1 MIDASL
7 QPLVRSR
14 VYAMLSAVFSY
25 PDEEFFAQLANGT
38 FATELVETISALYPD
53 VARSITEQEF
63 ALRASAT
70 LQDLEAEYLRIFE
83 TGVPKPPV
91 SLYESAYIR
100 DTQRASI
107 LLELK
112 SFFDH
117 FGLTVA
123 SESHELED
131 QIVAELDFMQF
142 LAAKEAQAIEGQL
155 DAAPYRRAQR
165 DFLARHL
172 GRWLPAMAQSASAIP
187 AGFYRSAS
195 MITATFVERDLASTT
210 ETLVPAAASIA

>member
-1 MIDASL
+1 MTDASL
-7 QPLVRSR
+7 QPLARSR
-14 VYAMLSAVFSY
+14 VYAMLSVAFSY

-38 FATELVETISALYPD
+38 FATELVETISAVYPD
-53 VARSITEQEF
+53 AARGVTEQEL

-70 LQDLEAEYLRIFE
+70 LQGLEAEYLRIFE

-100 DTQRASI
+100 DTQRAGI

-117 FGLTVA
+117 FGLTLA

-142 LAAKEAQAIEGQL
+142 LTAKEAQAIDRQF
-155 DAAPYRRAQR
+155 DPTPYRRAQR
-165 DFLARHL
+165 DFLTRHL
-172 GRWLPAMAQSASAIP
+172 GRWLPAMAQSASTIP

-195 MITATFVERDLASTT
+195 TITAMFVECDLTSVTA
-210 ETLVPAAASIA
+210 TLVPAADPIA